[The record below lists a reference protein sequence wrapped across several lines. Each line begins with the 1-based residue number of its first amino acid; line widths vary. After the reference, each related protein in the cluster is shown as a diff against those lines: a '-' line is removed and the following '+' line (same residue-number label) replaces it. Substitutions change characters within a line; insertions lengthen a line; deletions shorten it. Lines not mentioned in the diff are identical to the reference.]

1 MVGWTRR
8 NAEDRERR
16 RRWLASLSREE
27 LALERRQR
35 AEENR
40 LFKYFPVVL
49 VPTGL
54 AIWLIPQSPI
64 YGLWVLMAFFTSI
77 FAFTMWVISKYKKIK

>member
-16 RRWLASLSREE
+16 RQWLASLTSEE

-40 LFKYFPVVL
+40 LFKYFPVIMI
-49 VPTGL
+49 PTGL
-54 AIWLIPQSPI
+54 AIWLVPQSPV
-64 YGLWVLMAFFTSI
+64 YGLVVFMAFCTSM
-77 FAFTMWVISKYKKIK
+77 FAFTMWTISKYKKIK